1 MFPNCQGCVGSTASM
16 SPSSMDMTG
25 RNTLLLWNVS
35 YFRKQLPFLNIQNM
49 SKHSSFFPF
58 RALQSCECV
67 NIILPTQR
75 RLWNIWFTDVS
86 LGWCWTLSCCSQ
98 IKSLQVVQAK
108 MDFAKGWSGQRV
120 PLLYFFS
127 LQNTV
132 PMSKFPVTLDYAC
145 SRTVQSVSGR
155 GSIDSGQQ
163 HVKDCPNN
171 LIAYVIMF
179 WSLGLG
185 PDTLI
190 Y

>member
-1 MFPNCQGCVGSTASM
+1 MLPNCQGCVGSTASM

-35 YFRKQLPFLNIQNM
+35 YFRKQFAFLNIQNM

-67 NIILPTQR
+67 NIIPPTWR

-86 LGWCWTLSCCSQ
+86 LGWCQTWSCCSQ
-98 IKSLQVVQAK
+98 IKSLHVIQVK
-108 MDFAKGWSGQRV
+108 MDFAKGWSGQHV
-120 PLLYFFS
+120 PLLYSFP
-127 LQNTV
+127 LQNRV

-145 SRTVQSVSGR
+145 SQTMLSVSGR
-155 GSIDSGQQ
+155 GPVDPGQQ
-163 HVKDCPNN
+163 HMKDCPNN
-171 LIAYVIMF
+171 LIALNSMF